1 MTEVPAEAA
10 AAEQPGPPADVA
22 AAAPPLRVVLD
33 PRNVIRAA
41 WGIAFVVT
49 CVALGRFILEDA
61 GALIFTLTMS
71 WIASVAMEPAVSRL
85 AKRMKRGFAAI
96 IVMLAVVVGSVLFIF
111 MFGKLLAD
119 QLAQFL
125 RGLPALVDS
134 FIHLV
139 NDTFGTKVSSAN
151 LLDTIGLTP
160 DEIKQLTAELA
171 GGLFGVIVSILGA
184 FFSMFTFGLFTFYFS
199 ADAPRLRRWIARLF
213 PPKQQTVVETVWELA
228 VQKTGGYV
236 AARVVLA
243 GICGGATALFLLII
257 GMPYW
262 LLLGIWTG
270 VVAQFVPTIGTYI
283 AIALPVFVGLTS
295 PEPIKGVLALGFALV
310 YQQVENLTIEPQ
322 ISAKAVNLH
331 PAVSFG
337 AVMLGASLFGVAGA
351 LVGVPMAALILSL
364 FEIYSHKYELAE
376 FAAGPDGALAAVEPV
391 VAQP

>member
-1 MTEVPAEAA
+1 MTEVPAVAAAPERPAPPGDAA
-10 AAEQPGPPADVA
+10 AAAL
-22 AAAPPLRVVLD
+22 PLRVILD
-33 PRNVIRAA
+33 PRNVVRAS
-41 WGIAFVVT
+41 WGIAFVAM
-49 CVALGRFILEDA
+49 CVVFGRWILEDA

-139 NDTFGTKVSSAN
+139 NDTFGTKISSAN
-151 LLDTIGLTP
+151 LLDTIGLTQ

-171 GGLFGVIVSILGA
+171 GGLFGVIVSILEA
-184 FFSMFTFGLFTFYFS
+184 VFS

-213 PPKQQTVVETVWELA
+213 PPKQQVVVETVWELA

-262 LLLGIWTG
+262 LLLGVWTG
-270 VVAQFVPTIGTYI
+270 VVSQFVPTIGTYI
-283 AIALPVFVGLTS
+283 AIALPVFIGLTS

-322 ISAKAVNLH
+322 ISAKAVHLH

-364 FEIYSHKYELAE
+364 FEIYSHKYELAD
-376 FAAGPDGALAAVEPV
+376 FAAGPDGALDAVAADVP
-391 VAQP
+391 QP